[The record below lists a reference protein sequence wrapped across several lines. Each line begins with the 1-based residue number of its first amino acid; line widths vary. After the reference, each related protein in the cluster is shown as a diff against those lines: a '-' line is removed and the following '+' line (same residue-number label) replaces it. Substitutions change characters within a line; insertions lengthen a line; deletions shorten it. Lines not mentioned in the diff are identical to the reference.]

1 MQAVADALRGVP
13 DARVQSLDY
22 RDGTLQ
28 LKLRAGDAQSLE
40 RINQALRQAGWQSQL
55 VSGAAVGSAYEGSL
69 RVLRGAS

>member
-1 MQAVADALRGVP
+1 VAEALRAVP
-13 DARVQSLDY
+13 GARVQSFDY
-22 RDGTLQ
+22 RDNALQ

-55 VSGAAVGSAYEGSL
+55 VSGAAVGNAYEGNL